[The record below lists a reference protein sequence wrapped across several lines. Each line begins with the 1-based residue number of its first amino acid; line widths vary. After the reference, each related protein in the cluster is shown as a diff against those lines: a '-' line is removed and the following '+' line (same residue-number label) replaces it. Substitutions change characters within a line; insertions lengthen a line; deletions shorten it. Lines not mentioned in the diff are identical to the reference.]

1 MALLTP
7 DYTYTLNGV
16 LVRVKLLPDGTR
28 WKDGAKAGK
37 AGYRAGD
44 PYKNGGLLCGTGR
57 SQGVTI
63 HNTADLAN
71 VHDDGEQYVR
81 ATFNENMGTTRV
93 HFYTDDTGAWQL
105 LRAGTGMFPND
116 PIGKAEVGWHAGDG
130 VVRDGGN
137 MTTTAIEVIMG
148 ESPTHDAK
156 AKDNAARLAAG
167 LLDIYG
173 QGMDH
178 LYTHTYWVAKA
189 AGKKKADVDEQCTTL
204 VLNKK
209 WCPVYIFGSNSHSV
223 ALKNWKAFKMLV
235 KGYARQVEGPG
246 PTFPTAPASKTPYRV
261 RITGKP
267 NIRKGPG
274 TNYAVVGVVDKSGV
288 YTITEISDGS
298 GASGWGRLKSGAG
311 WVSLDFCTKI

>member
-28 WKDGAKAGK
+28 WKDGAKARK
-37 AGYRAGD
+37 AGYRTGD

-105 LRAGTGMFPND
+105 LRAGTGMFSGD

-156 AKDNAARLAAG
+156 AKENAARLAAG

-173 QGMDH
+173 QGTDR

-189 AGKKKADVDEQCTTL
+189 AGKKKADVDEQSTTM

-209 WCPVYIFGSNSHSV
+209 WCPVYIFGSNSPAV
-223 ALKNWKAFKMLV
+223 ALKNWKAFKTLV
-235 KGYARQVEGPG
+235 GGYMGG
-246 PTFPTAPASKTPYRV
+246 ASAKPPPSTTTGSVNYLV
-261 RITGKP
+261 RIMKGVA
-267 NIRKGPG
+267 IRKGPAAS
-274 TNYAVVGVVDKSGV
+274 NAVTGQVNKAGA
-288 YTITEISDGS
+288 YTIVKEATGPDGS
-298 GASGWGRLKSGAG
+298 RWGLLKSGAG
-311 WVSLDFCTKI
+311 WVDLNKNKKI